1 MRILFY
7 IILYPLIY
15 KLLNQVMHKLKIL
28 FVLWYSESKSP
39 YIKLFKIR
47 LKMVGQSLSMFFIKK
62 LIAEAKDAKNKSL
75 HLYEKMEDEDP
86 A

>member
-1 MRILFY
+1 
-7 IILYPLIY
+7 
-15 KLLNQVMHKLKIL
+15 
-28 FVLWYSESKSP
+28 
-39 YIKLFKIR
+39 
-47 LKMVGQSLSMFFIKK
+47 MFFIKK